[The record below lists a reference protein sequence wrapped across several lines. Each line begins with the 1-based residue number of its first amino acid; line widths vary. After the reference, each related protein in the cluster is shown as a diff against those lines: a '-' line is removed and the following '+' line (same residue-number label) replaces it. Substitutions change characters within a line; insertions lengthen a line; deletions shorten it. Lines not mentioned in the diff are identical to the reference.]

1 MTLRQGFDPLILT
14 AKGLACR
21 RGERVLAEGLDFTV
35 ASGGI
40 LLLKGANGAGKTTLL
55 LTLLGVLEPAS
66 GRFAFEGP
74 DPEGAPFLHFLGHRD
89 AVKPHL
95 TLAENLAFWASVN
108 GGGGLAG
115 NTALEAVGLGDVAGL
130 DAGYL
135 SAGQTR
141 RLSLARLLVT
151 PRPVWLLDEPTAALD
166 AEGEAMVAALIDAHL
181 AAGGVAV
188 AATHLPLPLRSTRVD
203 QLRLDP

>member
-14 AKGLACR
+14 ATGLACR

-55 LTLLGVLEPAS
+55 LTLLGAIQPAA
-66 GRFAFEGP
+66 GRFAFEGA
-74 DPEGAPFLHFLGHRD
+74 DPEGAPVTHFLGHRN

-95 TLAENLAFWASVN
+95 TLVENLAFWASVN
-108 GGGGLAG
+108 GDGGLSPKA
-115 NTALEAVGLGDVAGL
+115 ALEAVGLGPVAGL

-166 AEGEAMVAALIDAHL
+166 AQGEAMVSGLIDAHL
-181 AAGGVAV
+181 AAGGLAV
-188 AATHLPLPLRSTRVD
+188 AATHLPLPLRSARVNE
-203 QLRLDP
+203 LRLDP

>member
-14 AKGLACR
+14 ATGLACR
-21 RGERVLAEGLDFTV
+21 RGEHVLAEGLDFTV

-55 LTLLGVLEPAS
+55 MTLLGALRPAS
-66 GRFAFEGP
+66 GRFAFEGA
-74 DPEGAPFLHFLGHRD
+74 DAEGPPFMHFLGHRN

-108 GGGGLAG
+108 GGGGLSRDS
-115 NTALEAVGLGDVAGL
+115 ALEAVGLGHVAEL

-151 PRPVWLLDEPTAALD
+151 PRVVWLLDEPTAALD

-181 AAGGVAV
+181 AAGGLAV
-188 AATHLPLPLRSTRVD
+188 AATHLSLPLRSARVD
-203 QLRLDP
+203 ELRLGP

>member
-14 AKGLACR
+14 ATGLACR
-21 RGERVLAEGLDFTV
+21 RGERVLAEGLEFTV
-35 ASGGI
+35 PSGGI

-55 LTLLGVLEPAS
+55 MTLLGALRPAS
-66 GRFAFEGP
+66 GRFAFEGV
-74 DPEGAPFLHFLGHRD
+74 DTESAFIHFLGHRN

-108 GGGGLAG
+108 GGGGLSSPA
-115 NTALEAVGLGDVAGL
+115 ALEAVGLGPVAGL

-141 RLSLARLLVT
+141 RLALARLLVT

-166 AEGEAMVAALIDAHL
+166 TQGEAMVAALIDAHL
-181 AAGGVAV
+181 TAGGLAV
-188 AATHLPLPLRSTRVD
+188 AATHLPLPLRSARVGE
-203 QLRLDP
+203 LRLDP